1 VQNGILSDKGEAML
15 EAYNKG
21 EFKLVQLEG
30 RADNLAPAPRPAG
43 YDPAP
48 TKDAGYRSL
57 LE

>member
-1 VQNGILSDKGEAML
+1 
-15 EAYNKG
+15 
-21 EFKLVQLEG
+21 VQLEG

>member
-1 VQNGILSDKGEAML
+1 ML

-30 RADNLAPAPRPAG
+30 RPDNLAPAPRSGGPTG

-48 TKDAGYRSL
+48 AKDAGYRSL